1 MAPFI
6 SQAAFSSRHYV
17 HFHQFGGLAFEGML
31 VFLLEARIR
40 RRCAKHSEAA
50 PASASSERAAGEA
63 LLKVR
68 KSYIPETAS
77 RGTGE
82 NVIVNRLN
90 LCYNIPTSVRI
101 EKGAIWMKIFWKA
114 GRKVFAVFMTVSLI
128 SAALPVFVNGSQSK
142 EQQKKEQKGEEN
154 SWRYKNG
161 TPTYA
166 GQPLSRAAG
175 AYSNAWNKVNG
186 MYVNNLGNPIP
197 GAVKKGIDVSQHQ
210 SRIDWEK
217 VKASGIDFAVI
228 RCANSTYDEDT
239 QWKYNVAEC
248 ERLNISYGVYIFSQ
262 AQNTVQAQAEAKFTA
277 QLLNGHKPTY
287 PIYMDLEANSISNL
301 SKNQYSKNA
310 EAFKNILKTSG
321 YSNVGIY
328 ANSSWW
334 RNKLTSSA
342 FNKYSKW
349 VAQWATTC
357 NYDGNYHMWQ
367 CTSSGKVNGINGN
380 VDLNF
385 LIKNIPAKSIKLSKK
400 SLSLKKGSSYTL
412 KSYIEPKNSYPGV
425 KWSSSS
431 SSVASVSSS
440 GKITAKKVGTAVIT
454 GRTGNGKKASCKV
467 TVTPKTNKIKK
478 LKKSGAK
485 GIKITWSKVSGVSK
499 YQIYMSKKKASGYK
513 RIATVSGKKA
523 SYTKGKLKKKK
534 RYYFKVRSYQ
544 TVKKKK
550 IYSKFSAVKSLRR

>member
-1 MAPFI
+1 M
-6 SQAAFSSRHYV
+6 
-17 HFHQFGGLAFEGML
+17 
-31 VFLLEARIR
+31 
-40 RRCAKHSEAA
+40 
-50 PASASSERAAGEA
+50 
-63 LLKVR
+63 LKVR

-228 RCANSTYDEDT
+228 RCGYGMDQTNQDDV
-239 QWKYNVAEC
+239 QWLQNVSEC
-248 ERLNISYGVYIFSQ
+248 ERLNIPYGVYLYSY
-262 AQNTVQAQAEAKFTA
+262 ADTVEKAKSEANHVIRLIKNRT
-277 QLLNGHKPTY
+277 LSY
-287 PIYMDLEANSISNL
+287 PVYYDLEDNVL
-301 SKNQYSKNA
+301 SKLSNSKLGQIT
-310 EAFKNILKTSG
+310 EAFAGRLKANG
-321 YSNVGIY
+321 YNSVGIY
-328 ANSSWW
+328 ANKEWFE
-334 RNKLTSSA
+334 RKLTDKI
-342 FNKYSKW
+342 FQKYPKW
-349 VAQWATTC
+349 VAQYNSVC
-357 NYDGNYHMWQ
+357 SYSGNYAMWQ
-367 CTSSGKVNGINGN
+367 STNRGTVNGINGN

-485 GIKITWSKVSGVSK
+485 EIKITWSKVSGVSK